1 MPALTP
7 VGGWGFAE
15 AEGAGAAARP
25 GAVVG
30 AADEDGAMEAVDVAG
45 LLDEGE
51 AGSEVVVALPIQ
63 R

>member
-1 MPALTP
+1 
-7 VGGWGFAE
+7 
-15 AEGAGAAARP
+15 
-25 GAVVG
+25 VVG